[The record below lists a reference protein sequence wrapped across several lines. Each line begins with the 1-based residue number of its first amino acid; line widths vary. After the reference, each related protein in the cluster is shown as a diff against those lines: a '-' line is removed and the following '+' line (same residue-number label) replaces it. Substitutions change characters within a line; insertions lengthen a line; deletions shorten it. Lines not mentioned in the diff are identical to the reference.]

1 MIDLAQNGENGNVAL
16 KDIAARQQIS
26 KKYLEIIVRDLVKGG
41 MLEGISGKGGG
52 YRLCRKP
59 EDYTIFEIIEIME
72 GTLAPVAC
80 LEDNARACP
89 LAPGCHTLPLWKE
102 YYQLTHDFG
111 NRTLDSAVRGRR
123 LDLLTNAPHFSC
135 ASSIINKRFCIV
147 Y

>member
-1 MIDLAQNGENGNVAL
+1 MISTKGRYALRIMIDLAQNGENGNVAL

-41 MLEGISGKGGG
+41 LLEGVSGKGGG

-59 EDYTIFEIIEIME
+59 EDYTVFEIIEVME

-80 LEDNARACP
+80 LEDNARTCP

-102 YYQLTHDFG
+102 YYQLTRDFF
-111 NRTLDSAVRGRR
+111 SSKR
-123 LDLLTNAPHFSC
+123 LSDLL
-135 ASSIINKRFCIV
+135 
-147 Y
+147 